1 MVLVIVLFFF
11 KISLRQGSCI
21 QAIINS
27 VEMYL
32 NHESLGTKFSLEIV
46 ELFLPETDSFYSTGS
61 IK

>member
-1 MVLVIVLFFF
+1 MVLVIVLFF
-11 KISLRQGSCI
+11 KISLRRGCYI